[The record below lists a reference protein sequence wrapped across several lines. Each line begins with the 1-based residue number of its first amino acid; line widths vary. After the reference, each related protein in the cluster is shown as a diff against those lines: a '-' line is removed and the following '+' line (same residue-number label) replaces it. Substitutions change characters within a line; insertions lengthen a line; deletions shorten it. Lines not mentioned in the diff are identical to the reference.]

1 MSRYL
6 AIAAVAA
13 SALLTSACVSTV
25 EQKENMLTAAGFQ
38 VKLADTQDK
47 ITALTA
53 LPPHKFQ
60 MKNQGGQLVYLYAD
74 PTICKCL
81 YYGNQAAY
89 QSYQQKAFDQRLAD
103 KKLMAATMMQDTQ
116 WNYWGAWGPWY

>member
-1 MSRYL
+1 MSKVRVSATVL
-6 AIAAVAA
+6 AT
-13 SALLTSACVSTV
+13 ALLVAGCVSTV

-38 VKLADTQDK
+38 VKTADTSDK

-60 MKNQGGQLVYLYAD
+60 MKNQGGQVVYLYAD

-89 QSYQQKAFDQRLAD
+89 ASYQKMAFDQRIAD
-103 KKLMAATMMQDTQ
+103 QKLMAATMMQDTQ
-116 WNYWGAWGPWY
+116 WNYSGLWGPWY